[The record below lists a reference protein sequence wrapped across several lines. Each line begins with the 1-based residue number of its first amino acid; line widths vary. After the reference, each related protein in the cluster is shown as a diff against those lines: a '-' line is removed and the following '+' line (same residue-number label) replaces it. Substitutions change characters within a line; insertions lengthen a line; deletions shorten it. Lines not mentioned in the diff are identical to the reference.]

1 MSLYDLMEDI
11 YEKDRRDQAGDQYDV
26 GEVGWYQH
34 IWPLL
39 QRALLLSWV
48 NIMADRGHGKLFGPT
63 LPY

>member
-11 YEKDRRDQAGDQYDV
+11 YEKDRRDKAGDQYDV

-48 NIMADRGHGKLFGPT
+48 NIMAD
-63 LPY
+63 